1 MSIHH
6 FSDASENGYGQCSY
20 LRLVNQDGKIHCSLL
35 VGKSRVPPK
44 KFVSI
49 PRLELTAA
57 VLSVK
62 MACTL
67 RKELGIKVAKEIF
80 WTDSQVVLAY
90 IRSNSKRFKVFVA
103 NRVQQIHE
111 NTSINQ
117 WAYVPTSDN
126 PADDASR
133 GLDAV
138 KQSPDS
144 RWFNGPSFLWKTE
157 DLWPE
162 FNQDGADIEHDPEVK
177 KDVTVNLLQVS
188 TEVLAN
194 GEE

>member
-1 MSIHH
+1 M
-6 FSDASENGYGQCSY
+6 
-20 LRLVNQDGKIHCSLL
+20 
-35 VGKSRVPPK
+35 
-44 KFVSI
+44 
-49 PRLELTAA
+49 
-57 VLSVK
+57 
-62 MACTL
+62 
-67 RKELGIKVAKEIF
+67 
-80 WTDSQVVLAY
+80 
-90 IRSNSKRFKVFVA
+90 A

-126 PADDASR
+126 PSDDASR

-144 RWFNGPSFLWKTE
+144 RWFNGPSFLRKTE

-194 GEE
+194 GEERVSKWCKWRRIIAWVLLYKLKLLNQLKGIKQ

>member
-1 MSIHH
+1 MVEELHIQRCLQPIGFGTVVSLSIHH

-103 NRVQQIHE
+103 NQQYSRYMRIQALINGLMFQPQITQQMMHQEGLILLNNHQTAVGSMDHLFYGKQKIYGLSLIKMVQ
-111 NTSINQ
+111 T
-117 WAYVPTSDN
+117 
-126 PADDASR
+126 
-133 GLDAV
+133 
-138 KQSPDS
+138 
-144 RWFNGPSFLWKTE
+144 
-157 DLWPE
+157 
-162 FNQDGADIEHDPEVK
+162 
-177 KDVTVNLLQVS
+177 
-188 TEVLAN
+188 
-194 GEE
+194 